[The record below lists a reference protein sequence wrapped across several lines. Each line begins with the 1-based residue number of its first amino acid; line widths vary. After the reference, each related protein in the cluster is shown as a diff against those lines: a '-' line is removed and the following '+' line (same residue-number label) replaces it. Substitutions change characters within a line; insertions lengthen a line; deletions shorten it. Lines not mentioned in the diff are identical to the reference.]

1 MKIKDVL
8 SNDSVIQI
16 KEVDQ
21 SQEINVLGETLEN
34 LSVQ

>member
-16 KEVDQ
+16 KEVEQ